1 MTRATVTFIRRV
13 WDPSPCAGRRTVCI
27 CWWRSEEHT
36 SELQSRSDLVCR
48 LLLEKKNYLA
58 LVGPPLPEWCR
69 ASVLLVLGTVAGLA
83 NMALFHAIS
92 LRYQAHSTR
101 TSNRGHLLHTLAC

>member
-48 LLLEKKNYLA
+48 LLLEKKNYLDIKQPHSLEFLRSIYRRLFLLLLERIA
-58 LVGPPLPEWCR
+58 LSSRRSACR
-69 ASVLLVLGTVAGLA
+69 NDRNLCT
-83 NMALFHAIS
+83 HE
-92 LRYQAHSTR
+92 
-101 TSNRGHLLHTLAC
+101 RGGSIYESYAPV